1 MLKPMMAIF
10 KILNRLCFLFLLF
23 YGPTIVSGQD
33 NASLTCSDVRNGTF
47 NYFDQRSGESESF
60 IRKGGIQREI
70 LPKRRETIIWEVNW
84 LNECTYNLKYQSGGE
99 NRTREEQKILK
110 NHIIV
115 VEILRVSDD
124 YLTFRTALDKVTN
137 PTVLQD
143 TLWIKTRQSSTG
155 KGISNPRADS
165 IAASRKRIMDS
176 TQASYATLYI
186 YRMAKILDYAVTY
199 DLLIN
204 GKKACLITN
213 GCRYVLKLL
222 KPGMYNITAKLLGPD
237 QTVMI
242 DVKPGGVYYIQ
253 CTCHWGLKI
262 HKEVQLMDIK
272 EGAADFN
279 SSEKAN

>member
-33 NASLTCSDVRNGTF
+33 NASLTCSDVRNGIF

-124 YLTFRTALDKVTN
+124 YL
-137 PTVLQD
+137 
-143 TLWIKTRQSSTG
+143 
-155 KGISNPRADS
+155 
-165 IAASRKRIMDS
+165 
-176 TQASYATLYI
+176 
-186 YRMAKILDYAVTY
+186 
-199 DLLIN
+199 
-204 GKKACLITN
+204 
-213 GCRYVLKLL
+213 
-222 KPGMYNITAKLLGPD
+222 
-237 QTVMI
+237 
-242 DVKPGGVYYIQ
+242 
-253 CTCHWGLKI
+253 
-262 HKEVQLMDIK
+262 
-272 EGAADFN
+272 
-279 SSEKAN
+279 